1 MGNGGSLVSKVLKIT
16 FTVICLIFHVSTG
29 WCVEQTVV
37 YFAVQYGIQDTG
49 SPAPVV
55 GQTDS
60 YLSTLETKHG
70 SLKGNRQVSPKV
82 LSFDFYK
89 TNGSVASGFGLE
101 VQSYEK
107 IYTFENDPSQ
117 VDISAVGFLYGLNFY
132 YRGDFWFPFLG
143 FGTGNYSAKVKEE
156 LVTGSSTTYG
166 TVFGQVDKPFY
177 YKFGVRI
184 PLNGLGIILTQ
195 QYISANFDVS
205 TENKPI
211 SLGGTATFIGL
222 YYGF

>member
-1 MGNGGSLVSKVLKIT
+1 MIFFKT
-16 FTVICLIFHVSTG
+16 TVWS
-29 WCVEQTVV
+29 VEQTVV
-37 YFAVQYGIQDTG
+37 YFAFQYGIQDTG

-70 SLKGNRQVSPKV
+70 SLKGNRQASPKV

-89 TNGSVASGFGLE
+89 TNGSFASGFGLE
-101 VQSYEK
+101 VHSYK
-107 IYTFENDPSQ
+107 KKYTFENDPSQ

>member
-1 MGNGGSLVSKVLKIT
+1 MGQLPADLDWRS
-16 FTVICLIFHVSTG
+16 TV
-29 WCVEQTVV
+29 
-37 YFAVQYGIQDTG
+37 
-49 SPAPVV
+49 
-55 GQTDS
+55 
-60 YLSTLETKHG
+60 TK
-70 SLKGNRQVSPKV
+70 KK
-82 LSFDFYK
+82 
-89 TNGSVASGFGLE
+89 
-101 VQSYEK
+101 
-107 IYTFENDPSQ
+107 YTFENDPSQ

-211 SLGGTATFIGL
+211 SLGGTATFIGI

>member
-1 MGNGGSLVSKVLKIT
+1 MRFLLKLFLTVS
-16 FTVICLIFHVSTG
+16 CLIFFKTTIWS
-29 WCVEQTVV
+29 VEKTVG
-37 YFAVQYGIQDTG
+37 YFAFQYGMQDTG
-49 SPAPVV
+49 GPTPVV

-70 SLKGNRQVSPKV
+70 ALKENRQVSPKV

-101 VQSYEK
+101 VHSYK
-107 IYTFENDPSQ
+107 KKYTFENDPSQ

-195 QYISANFDVS
+195 QYISADFDVS
-205 TENKPI
+205 TENKPL

>member
-1 MGNGGSLVSKVLKIT
+1 MVSKVLKIT
-16 FTVICLIFHVSTG
+16 FTLICLFFHVSTG
-29 WCVEQTVV
+29 WCVDQTVV
-37 YFAVQYGIQDTG
+37 YFAVQYGQQDTG
-49 SPAPVV
+49 NTVPLV
-55 GQTDS
+55 GQSDS
-60 YLSTLETKHG
+60 YLKTLESEHG
-70 SLKGNRQVSPKV
+70 ALKENRQASPKV

-101 VQSYEK
+101 VHRYK
-107 IYTFENDPSQ
+107 KKYTFENDSSQ
-117 VDISAVGFLYGLNFY
+117 VDISAVGLLYGLNFY
-132 YRGDFWFPFLG
+132 YRGDFLFPFLG

>member
-1 MGNGGSLVSKVLKIT
+1 MISFSSSVL
-16 FTVICLIFHVSTG
+16 S
-29 WCVEQTVV
+29 VEQTVV
-37 YFAVQYGIQDTG
+37 YFALQAGTQETG
-49 SPAPVV
+49 TPAPGV

-70 SLKGNRQVSPKV
+70 ALKENRQVKPKV

-89 TNGSVASGFGLE
+89 TSGSVASGFGLE
-101 VQSYEK
+101 IHKYEK
-107 IYTFENDPSQ
+107 EYNFENDNSK
-117 VDISAVGFLYGLNFY
+117 VNISAVGLLYGLNFY

-143 FGTGNYSAKVKEE
+143 FGTGNYSAKVKEK
-156 LVTGSSTTYG
+156 LVTASSTTYG

-184 PLNGLGIILTQ
+184 PINGLGIIFTQ
-195 QYISANFDVS
+195 QYISANFNVA
-205 TENKPI
+205 TENKPL
-211 SLGGTATFIGL
+211 SLGGTASYVGL

>member
-1 MGNGGSLVSKVLKIT
+1 MVRSLLKLFLTVS
-16 FTVICLIFHVSTG
+16 CLIFFKTTVWS
-29 WCVEQTVV
+29 VDKTVV
-37 YFAVQYGIQDTG
+37 YFAFQYGIQDTG
-49 SPAPVV
+49 SPVPVV

-70 SLKGNRQVSPKV
+70 SLKGNRKVSPKV

-101 VQSYEK
+101 VHSYK
-107 IYTFENDPSQ
+107 KKYTFENDPSQ

-156 LVTGSSTTYG
+156 LVTGISTTYG
-166 TVFGQVDKPFY
+166 TVFGQVNKPFY

-184 PLNGLGIILTQ
+184 PLNGLGLILTQ
-195 QYISANFDVS
+195 QYISADFDVS
-205 TENKPI
+205 TENKPL

>member
-1 MGNGGSLVSKVLKIT
+1 MVSKVLKIT
-16 FTVICLIFHVSTG
+16 FTLICLFFHVSTG
-29 WCVEQTVV
+29 LCVEQTVA
-37 YFAVQYGIQDTG
+37 YFAVQYGQQDTG
-49 SPAPVV
+49 STAPLV
-55 GQTDS
+55 GQSDS
-60 YLSTLETKHG
+60 YLKTLETNHG
-70 SLKGNRQVSPKV
+70 ALKENRQASPKV

-101 VQSYEK
+101 VHSYK
-107 IYTFENDPSQ
+107 KKYTFENDSSQ
-117 VDISAVGFLYGLNFY
+117 VDISAVGLLYGLNFY

-184 PLNGLGIILTQ
+184 PINGLGIILTQ
-195 QYISANFDVS
+195 QYISANIDVS

>member
-1 MGNGGSLVSKVLKIT
+1 MVRFFLKLFMTVS
-16 FTVICLIFHVSTG
+16 CLIFFKTTVWS
-29 WCVEQTVV
+29 VEQTVV
-37 YFAVQYGIQDTG
+37 YFAFQYGIQDTG

-101 VQSYEK
+101 VHSYK
-107 IYTFENDPSQ
+107 KKYTFENDPSQ

-166 TVFGQVDKPFY
+166 TLFGQVDKPFY

-195 QYISANFDVS
+195 QYISADFDVS
-205 TENKPI
+205 TENKPL

>member
-1 MGNGGSLVSKVLKIT
+1 MVSKVLKIT
-16 FTVICLIFHVSTG
+16 FTLICLFSHVSTG
-29 WCVEQTVV
+29 WCADQTVV
-37 YFAVQYGIQDTG
+37 YFAVQYGQQDTG
-49 SPAPVV
+49 NTAPLV
-55 GQTDS
+55 GQSDS
-60 YLSTLETKHG
+60 YLKTLESEHG
-70 SLKGNRQVSPKV
+70 ALKENRQASPKV

-101 VQSYEK
+101 VHSYK
-107 IYTFENDPSQ
+107 KKYTFENDSSQ
-117 VDISAVGFLYGLNFY
+117 VDISAVGLLYGLNFY

-184 PLNGLGIILTQ
+184 PINGLGIILTQ

>member
-1 MGNGGSLVSKVLKIT
+1 MVRSLLKLFLTVS
-16 FTVICLIFHVSTG
+16 CLIFFKTTVWS
-29 WCVEQTVV
+29 VDKTVV
-37 YFAVQYGIQDTG
+37 YFAFQYGIQDTG
-49 SPAPVV
+49 SPVPVV

-101 VQSYEK
+101 VHSYK
-107 IYTFENDPSQ
+107 KKYTFENDPSQ

-177 YKFGVRI
+177 YKFGARI
-184 PLNGLGIILTQ
+184 PINGLGIILTQ
-195 QYISANFDVS
+195 QYISADFDVS
-205 TENKPI
+205 TENKPL
-211 SLGGTATFIGL
+211 SLGGTATFFGL

>member
-1 MGNGGSLVSKVLKIT
+1 LVSKVLKIT
-16 FTVICLIFHVSTG
+16 FTLICLFFHVSTG
-29 WCVEQTVV
+29 WCVEQTVA
-37 YFAVQYGIQDTG
+37 YFAVQYGQQDTG
-49 SPAPVV
+49 STAPLV
-55 GQTDS
+55 GQSDS
-60 YLSTLETKHG
+60 YLKTLESEHG
-70 SLKGNRQVSPKV
+70 ALKENRQASPKV

-101 VQSYEK
+101 VHRYK
-107 IYTFENDPSQ
+107 KKYTFENDSSQ
-117 VDISAVGFLYGLNFY
+117 VDISAVGLLYGLNFY
-132 YRGDFWFPFLG
+132 YRGDFLFPFLG

-195 QYISANFDVS
+195 QHISANFDVS
-205 TENKPI
+205 TENKPL

>member
-1 MGNGGSLVSKVLKIT
+1 MVRFLLKLFLTVS
-16 FTVICLIFHVSTG
+16 CLIFHFSTG

-37 YFAVQYGIQDTG
+37 YFAVQYGQQDTG
-49 SPAPVV
+49 SPAPLV

-70 SLKGNRQVSPKV
+70 SLKENRQVSPKV

-101 VQSYEK
+101 VHSYK
-107 IYTFENDPSQ
+107 KKYTFENDPSQ

-195 QYISANFDVS
+195 QYISADFDVS
-205 TENKPI
+205 TENKPL

>member
-1 MGNGGSLVSKVLKIT
+1 MVSKVLKIT
-16 FTVICLIFHVSTG
+16 FTLICLFFHVSTG
-29 WCVEQTVV
+29 WCVDQTVV
-37 YFAVQYGIQDTG
+37 YFAVQYGQQDTG

-101 VQSYEK
+101 VHRYK
-107 IYTFENDPSQ
+107 KKYTFENDSSQ
-117 VDISAVGFLYGLNFY
+117 VDISAVGLLYGLNFY

-184 PLNGLGIILTQ
+184 PINGLGIILTQ

>member
-1 MGNGGSLVSKVLKIT
+1 MVRFLLKLFLTVS
-16 FTVICLIFHVSTG
+16 CLIFFKTTVWS
-29 WCVEQTVV
+29 VDKTVV
-37 YFAVQYGIQDTG
+37 YFTFQYGIQDTG
-49 SPAPVV
+49 SPVPVV

-101 VQSYEK
+101 VHSYK
-107 IYTFENDPSQ
+107 KKYTFENDPSQ

-184 PLNGLGIILTQ
+184 PINGLGIILTQ

>member
-1 MGNGGSLVSKVLKIT
+1 MVSKVLKIT
-16 FTVICLIFHVSTG
+16 FTLICLFLHVSTG
-29 WCVEQTVV
+29 WCVDQTVV
-37 YFAVQYGIQDTG
+37 YFAVQYGQQDTG
-49 SPAPVV
+49 STVPLI
-55 GQTDS
+55 GQSGS
-60 YLSTLETKHG
+60 YLKTLEAKHG
-70 SLKGNRQVSPKV
+70 ALKENRQASPKV

-101 VQSYEK
+101 VHRYK
-107 IYTFENDPSQ
+107 KKYTFENVSSQ

-195 QYISANFDVS
+195 QYISADFDVS
-205 TENKPI
+205 TENKPL

>member
-1 MGNGGSLVSKVLKIT
+1 LVSKVLKIT

-29 WCVEQTVV
+29 WCLEQTVL
-37 YFAVQYGIQDTG
+37 YFAVQNGIQDTG

-101 VQSYEK
+101 VHSYK
-107 IYTFENDPSQ
+107 KKYTFENDPSQ

-195 QYISANFDVS
+195 QYISADFDVS
-205 TENKPI
+205 TENKPL

>member
-1 MGNGGSLVSKVLKIT
+1 MVSKVLKIT

-29 WCVEQTVV
+29 WCVEQAGVC
-37 YFAVQYGIQDTG
+37 FAVQYGQQDTG

-101 VQSYEK
+101 VHSYK
-107 IYTFENDPSQ
+107 KKYTFENDSSQ
-117 VDISAVGFLYGLNFY
+117 VDISAVGLLYGLNFY

-205 TENKPI
+205 TENKPL

>member
-1 MGNGGSLVSKVLKIT
+1 MVRFLLKLFLTVS
-16 FTVICLIFHVSTG
+16 CLISFKTTVWS
-29 WCVEQTVV
+29 VEQTVV
-37 YFAVQYGIQDTG
+37 LFAFQNGIQDTG
-49 SPAPVV
+49 SPALVM
-55 GQTDS
+55 GKADS
-60 YLSTLETKHG
+60 YLSTLESKHG
-70 SLKGNRQVSPKV
+70 ALKENRQVSPKV

-101 VQSYEK
+101 VHSYKK

>member
-1 MGNGGSLVSKVLKIT
+1 MVRFLLKLFLI
-16 FTVICLIFHVSTG
+16 VCCLIFFKTTVWS
-29 WCVEQTVV
+29 VEQTVV
-37 YFAVQYGIQDTG
+37 YFAFQYGIQDTG
-49 SPAPVV
+49 SPVPVV

-70 SLKGNRQVSPKV
+70 ALKENRQVSPKV

-101 VQSYEK
+101 VHSYK
-107 IYTFENDPSQ
+107 KKYTFENDHSR

-156 LVTGSSTTYG
+156 LVTGNSTTYG

-205 TENKPI
+205 TENKPL

>member
-1 MGNGGSLVSKVLKIT
+1 MVRSLLKLFLTVS
-16 FTVICLIFHVSTG
+16 CLIFFKTTVWS
-29 WCVEQTVV
+29 VDKTVV
-37 YFAVQYGIQDTG
+37 YFAFQYGIQDTG
-49 SPAPVV
+49 SPVPVV

-89 TNGSVASGFGLE
+89 TNGAVASGFGLE
-101 VQSYEK
+101 VHSYK
-107 IYTFENDPSQ
+107 KKYTFENDPSQ

-156 LVTGSSTTYG
+156 LVTGSSTTYA

-205 TENKPI
+205 TENKPL

>member
-1 MGNGGSLVSKVLKIT
+1 MVRFLLKLFLTVS
-16 FTVICLIFHVSTG
+16 CLIFFKTTVWS
-29 WCVEQTVV
+29 VDKTVV
-37 YFAVQYGIQDTG
+37 YFAFQYGIQDTG
-49 SPAPVV
+49 SPVPVV

-101 VQSYEK
+101 VHSYQK
-107 IYTFENDPSQ
+107 KYTFENDPSQ

-166 TVFGQVDKPFY
+166 TLFGQVDKPFY
-177 YKFGVRI
+177 
-184 PLNGLGIILTQ
+184 
-195 QYISANFDVS
+195 
-205 TENKPI
+205 
-211 SLGGTATFIGL
+211 
-222 YYGF
+222 

>member
-1 MGNGGSLVSKVLKIT
+1 MVSKVLKIT

-37 YFAVQYGIQDTG
+37 YFAVQYGQQDTG
-49 SPAPVV
+49 NTVPLV
-55 GQTDS
+55 GQSDS
-60 YLSTLETKHG
+60 YLKTLESEHG
-70 SLKGNRQVSPKV
+70 ALKENRQASPKV

-101 VQSYEK
+101 VHRYK
-107 IYTFENDPSQ
+107 KKYTFENDSSQ
-117 VDISAVGFLYGLNFY
+117 VDISAVGLLYGLNFY
-132 YRGDFWFPFLG
+132 YRGDFMFPFLG
-143 FGTGNYSAKVKEE
+143 FGTGNYSAKVEEE
-156 LVTGSSTTYG
+156 LVTGSSTTVG
-166 TVFGQVDKPFY
+166 TIFGQVDKPFY

-195 QYISANFDVS
+195 QYISANIDVS
-205 TENKPI
+205 TENKPL
-211 SLGGTATFIGL
+211 SLGGTVTFIGL